1 MYRSGHNEPHSKCG
15 CRATGTWVR
24 IPPSPL
30 GGIQCQIWTPIGS
43 GLTFFLYTEP
53 VSRSVSA
60 AWKKQNSQKLKTKQ
74 LKTVRS
80 EPTRP
85 TFVTSRIPSP
95 ETLNRAG
102 ANSLRLFKKGSA
114 FVNTKIFVKKQSFC
128 FDCVKKT
135 TMIFSWTV
143 RNKDEAL

>member
-1 MYRSGHNEPHSKCG
+1 MRLSGNRHVGSNPTVSVGWNTMSNLNPH
-15 CRATGTWVR
+15 WVR
-24 IPPSPL
+24 FDIFPL
-30 GGIQCQIWTPIGS
+30 YGAVFRVWECR
-43 GLTFFLYTEP
+43 L
-53 VSRSVSA
+53 
-60 AWKKQNSQKLKTKQ
+60 KKTKQ
-74 LKTVRS
+74 LKTVTF
-80 EPTRP
+80 EPP
-85 TFVTSRIPSP
+85 CPNSVTSRIPSP

>member
-1 MYRSGHNEPHSKCG
+1 MRLSGNRHVGSNPTVSVLWSTMSNLNPHRVRFDIFPLFKATFRIRE
-15 CRATGTWVR
+15 CRM
-24 IPPSPL
+24 
-30 GGIQCQIWTPIGS
+30 
-43 GLTFFLYTEP
+43 
-53 VSRSVSA
+53 
-60 AWKKQNSQKLKTKQ
+60 KKQNSQKQKTKQ
-74 LKTVRS
+74 LKTVTS
-80 EPTRP
+80 EPP
-85 TFVTSRIPSP
+85 CPNSVTSRIPSP